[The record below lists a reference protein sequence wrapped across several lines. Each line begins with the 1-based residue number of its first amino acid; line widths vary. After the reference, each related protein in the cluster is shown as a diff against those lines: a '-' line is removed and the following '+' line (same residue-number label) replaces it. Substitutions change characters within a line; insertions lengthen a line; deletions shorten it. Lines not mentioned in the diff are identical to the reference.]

1 MLWNDFAIKLIE
13 IDFENTMIEEE
24 IWIIM
29 AQKMFQLMREYFI
42 LVYNRTFKGFE
53 YFTPPKIP
61 TCYYLRFNTK
71 K

>member
-29 AQKMFQLMREYFI
+29 A
-42 LVYNRTFKGFE
+42 
-53 YFTPPKIP
+53 
-61 TCYYLRFNTK
+61 
-71 K
+71 

>member
-53 YFTPPKIP
+53 YFTPSKIP
-61 TCYYLRFNTK
+61 TCYCSAWSRL
-71 K
+71 